1 MMTVFYLII
10 AHLLGDFVFQPNA
23 LIKWKHESWRGT
35 LVHALIVT
43 AFSGILIFP
52 YMITL
57 KAFWL
62 LILLFTAH
70 FAQDNLKIIYQRR
83 EYGKRAAWP
92 FFVDQALH
100 VFFIWVFG
108 SEISKLPSLALPA
121 NFLEVYQS
129 QNLLLFTG
137 LAIFFTFALDIVKF
151 ELFHVKHGAVKYHRD
166 YCGISYRLIAFI
178 VSYALFLMVL
188 ALGQ

>member
-1 MMTVFYLII
+1 MMPVYYLII

-35 LVHALIVT
+35 LAHAFIVT
-43 AFSGILIFP
+43 AFSAFLVFP
-52 YMITL
+52 YMITP

-62 LILLFTAH
+62 LFLLFAAH
-70 FAQDNLKIIYQRR
+70 FAQDNLKIIWQRR
-83 EYGKRAAWP
+83 EEGKRSLWP
-92 FFVDQALH
+92 FFLDQALH

-108 SEISKLPSLALPA
+108 SELAKLPSLALPA
-121 NFLEVYQS
+121 NFQAVYES

-151 ELFHVKHGAVKYHRD
+151 ELFRVKHETAKYHRD
-166 YCGISYRLIAFI
+166 YCGISYRLLAFI
-178 VSYALFLMVL
+178 LSYALFLSVL
-188 ALGQ
+188 ALSQ